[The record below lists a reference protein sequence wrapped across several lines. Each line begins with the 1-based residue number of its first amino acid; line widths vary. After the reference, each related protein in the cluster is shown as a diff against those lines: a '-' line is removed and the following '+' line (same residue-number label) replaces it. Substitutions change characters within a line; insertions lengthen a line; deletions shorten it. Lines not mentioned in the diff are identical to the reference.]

1 MPTFQE
7 HRQAAVTSLELMA
20 GATNAL
26 SGPEAGEEWGDAGA
40 QYAEKG
46 ALALAIARNPE
57 SDTEQWQEV
66 VTLLQ
71 ECRNLA
77 TAAEE
82 KASEEATDQDQQD
95 SIENACEWARRRAYE
110 AMQEAATAAAWL
122 EGFRE
127 GRQGQAGT

>member
-7 HRQAAVTSLELMA
+7 HRQAAVTSLELMT

-26 SGPEAGEEWGDAGA
+26 AGPEAEEEWGDAGA

-57 SDTEQWQEV
+57 SDMEQWQEA

-71 ECRNLA
+71 ECRSLA

-82 KASEEATDQDQQD
+82 KASEHATDEEQQD
-95 SIENACEWARRRAYE
+95 NIENACEWARRRAAE
-110 AMQEAATAAAWL
+110 AMHKTAMAAAWL

-127 GRQGQAGT
+127 GRQERTEA